1 MNKKIETSNNQ
12 DIFSLSL
19 SNHSDLPLFHKNY
32 YDNHVLMKI
41 AKENSKITSGIVI
54 RKDSYSI
61 DEFTVKEIEDYTI
74 KNLNKLLKINNNQ
87 NNDPLLEVNGGSSTI
102 IIKTNS
108 KNIKIN
114 LSNILDEEDRKFF
127 NDFYK
132 SVIKLIEEKGTIEK
146 NKQP

>member
-1 MNKKIETSNNQ
+1 MNEKIETSNNQ

-32 YDNHVLMKI
+32 YDNYVLIKI

-61 DEFTVKEIEDYTI
+61 DEFTVKEIEDYTNQ
-74 KNLNKLLKINNNQ
+74 NLNKLLQIYNNRNK
-87 NNDPLLEVNGGSSTI
+87 DPLLKKDGGSSTI

-108 KNIKIN
+108 NNIKIDS
-114 LSNILDEEDRKFF
+114 SNIINEEDIDIFNKFY
-127 NDFYK
+127 NDIIDL
-132 SVIKLIEEKGTIEK
+132 IKEKGTIENS
-146 NKQP
+146 NK